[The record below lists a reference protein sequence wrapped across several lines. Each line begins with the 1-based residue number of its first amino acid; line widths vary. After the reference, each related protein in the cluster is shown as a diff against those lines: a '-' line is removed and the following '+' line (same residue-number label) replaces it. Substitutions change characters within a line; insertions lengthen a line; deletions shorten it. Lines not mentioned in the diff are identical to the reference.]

1 MTSSAVTKYPL
12 PMRVLHWAMAILIAL
27 ELVAG
32 LLMVHR
38 YDQTAAVVGDL
49 YPVHK
54 SVGLLILL
62 LVVWRMVVRWRSAV
76 PQLPASLQ
84 NWEKISAHIGHG
96 LLYLLII
103 VVPILGYSMSST
115 FTQSD
120 GVTFFGLP
128 VPELLPKNDAQF
140 EVFQLLHRV
149 GAYVLLGVVVVHV
162 LAVLKHRFFDRNHAG
177 ANDSDVLSR
186 ML

>member
-1 MTSSAVTKYPL
+1 MKYPL
-12 PMRVLHWAMAILIAL
+12 IMRVLHWVMAILIAL

-32 LLMVHR
+32 LLMVHL

-49 YPVHK
+49 YPWHK

-62 LVVWRMVVRWRSAV
+62 FILWRMVVRSRSTV
-76 PQLPASLQ
+76 PALPDSLQ
-84 NWEKISAHIGHG
+84 NWEKVSAHVGHG
-96 LLYLLII
+96 LLYLLIL
-103 VVPILGYSMSST
+103 VVPIMGYCMSST
-115 FTQSD
+115 YTMSD

-140 EVFQLLHRV
+140 AVFQLLHRI

-162 LAVLKHRFFDRNHAG
+162 LAVLKHRFLDRNHAG